1 MATEYWPN
9 SRLRTKTGLGVWE
22 HRGKVAVA
30 GIGFAPT
37 MRRWDGT
44 DLSTSVGALT
54 MIAAQKALDD
64 AGIPKGEIDGVVAC
78 PIGMGDA
85 WGPESVTG
93 RSYFAPPY
101 DTEDGL
107 IGTSA
112 DWLVKN
118 MGLWNA
124 KTTFHGATCFCT
136 AMSVG
141 AQVVGDGLAHTILV
155 IRGMGNPPG
164 RYHQTPDVRYSG
176 PRQWTAPFD
185 WRLEPLIAYGFD
197 QYCRKYGKT
206 HDMVA
211 PFVLNQHR
219 NGLMMPEGYYA
230 QHRPEMPTKED
241 YQSARWIV
249 KPMSIMDMDLPIQTA
264 VAFVLTTGERARGMR
279 QKPVYIL
286 NHCSQRGVV
295 RSTTETLE
303 ETEAFADHIAAMCY
317 EGSGLKPSELDVF
330 NPYDGYVLFTQYY
343 LDAFGWHG
351 VKRGEALDFY
361 AGDISVEGPHPFS
374 SSGGNNGNGRTRSWG
389 MYDCI
394 QQLRGQAGKRQVKVR
409 AETAVAGAFTPGTS
423 DWTVFGTS
431 PD

>member
-1 MATEYWPN
+1 MATEYWPI

-37 MRRWDGT
+37 MRRWDGQ

-54 MIAAQKALDD
+54 IIAAQKALDD
-64 AGIPKGEIDGVVAC
+64 AGISKGEIDGVVAC
-78 PIGMGDA
+78 PIGMGDN

-93 RSYFAPPY
+93 RPYFAPPY

-107 IGTSA
+107 IGTSS
-112 DWLVKN
+112 DWLIKN

-124 KTTFHGATCFCT
+124 KSTFHATGCFNT

-164 RYHQTPDVRYSG
+164 RYHQSPETNYSAG
-176 PRQWTAPFD
+176 RQWTAPFD

-206 HDMVA
+206 HEMVA

-230 QHRPEMPTKED
+230 QNRPEMPTKED
-241 YQSARWIV
+241 YLAARWVV
-249 KPMSIMDMDLPIQTA
+249 KPMCIMDMDMPIQTA
-264 VAFVLTTGERARGMR
+264 VAFVVTTAERARGMK

-286 NHCSQRGVV
+286 NHASQRGVV
-295 RSTTETLE
+295 RSTTETLD
-303 ETEAFADHIAAMCY
+303 ETEAFSDHIAQMCY
-317 EGSGLKPSELDVF
+317 EGSGLTAKDLDIF
-330 NPYDGYVLFTQYY
+330 NPYDGYTLFTQYY

-374 SSGGNNGNGRTRSWG
+374 PSGGNNGNGRTRSWG
-389 MYDCI
+389 QYDCI
-394 QQLRGQAGKRQVKVR
+394 QQLRGQAGKRQVRIK
-409 AETAVAGAFTPGTS
+409 AETAIAGAFTPGTS
-423 DWTVFGTS
+423 DWTVYGIS

>member
-37 MRRWDGT
+37 MRRWDGE

-54 MIAAQKALDD
+54 IVAAQKALDD
-64 AGIPKGEIDGVVAC
+64 AGISKGEIDGVVAC
-78 PIGMGDA
+78 PIGMGDN

-93 RSYFAPPY
+93 RPYFAPPY

-124 KTTFHGATCFCT
+124 KSTFHGAACFNT

-141 AQVVGDGLAHTILV
+141 AQVVGDGLANTILV

-164 RYHQTPDVRYSG
+164 RYHQAPDTNYSG
-176 PRQWTAPFD
+176 PRQWSAPFD

-211 PFVLNQHR
+211 PFVLNQRR
-219 NGLMMPEGYYA
+219 NGLLMPEGYYA
-230 QHRPEMPTKED
+230 QHRPETPTKED
-241 YQSARWIV
+241 YLAARWVV
-249 KPMSIMDMDLPIQTA
+249 KPMCIMDMDLPIQTA
-264 VAFVLTTGERARGMR
+264 VAFVVTTGERARGMK

-286 NHCSQRGVV
+286 THCSQRGVV
-295 RSTTETLE
+295 RSTTETLD
-303 ETEAFADHIAAMCY
+303 ETEAFAANIAGMCY
-317 EGSGLKPSELDVF
+317 EGSGLTARELDVF
-330 NPYDGYVLFTQYY
+330 NPYDGYTLFTQYY
-343 LDAFGWHG
+343 LEAFGWHG

-361 AGDISVEGPHPFS
+361 AGDIRVEGPHPFS

-389 MYDCI
+389 QYDCI
-394 QQLRGQAGKRQVKVR
+394 QQLRGQAGRRQVRIK
-409 AETAVAGAFTPGTS
+409 AETAIAGAFTPGTS
-423 DWTVFGTS
+423 DWTVYSTS

>member
-9 SRLRTKTGLGVWE
+9 SRLRTKAGLGVWE

-44 DLSTSVGALT
+44 DLSNAVGALT
-54 MIAAQKALDD
+54 IVAAQKALDD
-64 AGIPKGEIDGVVAC
+64 AGITKDQIDGVVAC

-85 WGPESVTG
+85 WGGPGG
-93 RSYFAPPY
+93 RPYFDPPY

-107 IGTSA
+107 SGTSA

-118 MGLWNA
+118 MGLTNV
-124 KTTFHGATCFCT
+124 KATAHATGCFNT

-141 AQVVGDGLAHTILV
+141 AQVVGDGLASTILV

-164 RYHQTPDVRYSG
+164 RYHQAPDTNYTAG
-176 PRQWTAPFD
+176 RQWTAPFD
-185 WRLEPLIAYGFD
+185 WRLEPLVAYGFD
-197 QYCRKYGKT
+197 RYCRKYGKT
-206 HDMVA
+206 HEMVG
-211 PFVLNQHR
+211 PFVLNQRR
-219 NGLMMPEGYYA
+219 NGLLMPEGYYA
-230 QHRPEMPTKED
+230 QHRPEQPTMED
-241 YQSARWIV
+241 YLNARWVV
-249 KPMSIMDMDLPIQTA
+249 KPMCIMDMDMPIQTA
-264 VAFVLTTGERARGMR
+264 CAFLVTTAERAKDMK

-295 RSTTETLE
+295 RSSTETLD
-303 ETEAFADHIAAMCY
+303 ETEAFSDNIAAMCY
-317 EGSGLKPSELDVF
+317 EGSGLTASELDIF
-330 NPYDGYVLFTQYY
+330 NPYDGYTLFTQYF

-374 SSGGNNGNGRTRSWG
+374 SSGGNNGNGRTRCWG
-389 MYDCI
+389 QYDTI
-394 QQLRGQAGKRQVKVR
+394 QQLRGQAGKRQVKIK
-409 AETAVAGAFTPGTS
+409 AETGIAGAFTPGTS
-423 DWTVFGTS
+423 DWTVYSTS